1 MQIEYEVQNTV
12 QIAVISEQLKSDRVA
27 ADVFREQLREE
38 LSEIKQLVTAT
49 NGRVRSLEAWRT
61 FLTGG
66 FVALSLPAA
75 AKIVEIL
82 H

>member
-1 MQIEYEVQNTV
+1 MEPEAQNTV
-12 QIAVISEQLKSDRVA
+12 QIAVISEQLKANHA
-27 ADVFREQLREE
+27 ASELFREQLRGEI
-38 LSEIKQLVTAT
+38 LEIKRLVTAT

-75 AKIVEIL
+75 AKIAELL